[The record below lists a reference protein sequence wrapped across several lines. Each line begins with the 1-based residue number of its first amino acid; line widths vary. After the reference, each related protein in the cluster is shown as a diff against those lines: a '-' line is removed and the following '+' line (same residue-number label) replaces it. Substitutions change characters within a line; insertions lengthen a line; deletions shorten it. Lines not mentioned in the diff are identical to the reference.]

1 MHVTM
6 PSVQMPAGQQLW
18 RHGAKRALQAAET
31 QSLHALVIRVP
42 VVPHAR
48 EEEHRL
54 ARTLLCRQSY
64 FPRSH
69 SRRGLGLQHSRH
81 QSWIQAGNVGLRG
94 GALWVAFRSSYCIPH
109 VAVHS
114 RTVKPILQAAPS
126 RLGRSLVCGRFR
138 RTRQLL
144 CCIFTCLLQDFS
156 EPVVTE
162 ACKNIPGTV
171 ALAGAIAA
179 YAGTDMDTG
188 DTIARGRRRFCLL
201 AANKTLVR
209 NLSLLR
215 ARTD

>member
-1 MHVTM
+1 M

-94 GALWVAFRSSYCIPH
+94 GRFGLLLGALIAYRMSQCAQQDREADFASSTI
-109 VAVHS
+109 
-114 RTVKPILQAAPS
+114 
-126 RLGRSLVCGRFR
+126 
-138 RTRQLL
+138 
-144 CCIFTCLLQDFS
+144 
-156 EPVVTE
+156 E
-162 ACKNIPGTV
+162 
-171 ALAGAIAA
+171 AGAISSMRQVQTHSPTAVLHFHLPPSGLFRA
-179 YAGTDMDTG
+179 SCDRSLQEYSWDSCAGWCYCCLCRNRYG
-188 DTIARGRRRFCLL
+188 YRRHDCTWQ
-201 AANKTLVR
+201 A
-209 NLSLLR
+209 
-215 ARTD
+215 